1 MNEALKTP
9 GMRAETPANPSP
21 DPKGQCLHTAEET
34 TWPQLSLD
42 KLAGLGHSHVLVW
55 KLQSDA
61 LSGFGVKKGDILII
75 NKQNKPQ
82 NGQLALISASGRS
95 LLCKTRIHGDNYS
108 FVLVDKHGYDIC
120 VVEKMSCEVIGAVDF
135 VMIDFR

>member
-21 DPKGQCLHTAEET
+21 DPEGQCLHTAEET
-34 TWPQLSLD
+34 TWSQLSLD
-42 KLAGLGHSHVLVW
+42 KLAGLGQSHVLVW

-75 NKQNKPQ
+75 NKQGKPRD
-82 NGQLALISASGRS
+82 GQLALISVAGRS
-95 LLCKTRIHGDNYS
+95 LLCKTKLLGGTNS
-108 FVLVDKHGYDIC
+108 FVLVDKHGYDVCTID
-120 VVEKMSCEVIGAVDF
+120 KIDCEVGGVVDF
-135 VMIDFR
+135 IMIDFR